1 LFNLQIQKPSF
12 ITNEFL
18 CRQAGNRRFCGDVSL
33 KEQVKVRNIA
43 KVFAVTGLV
52 IAGLVL
58 NGCSSG
64 ASEAKDQMVAATV
77 NGRNIM
83 MQEVERAINQQ
94 TGGNPSTLNQLQM
107 AQARLQVLS
116 NLIQREVLFQRAE
129 REKLLPT
136 EQQIDGAIATQKQN
150 SGMTAE
156 DFEKSLKAQNISAE
170 TLREEARK
178 DLAIAALQDKYAGK
192 IDINDRE
199 VEEYYANNR
208 QQFVKAR
215 GVALAMIMVD
225 PADNSAEGIAD
236 DAKNETDAKLKI
248 DNIYQQLQGKA
259 DFATVARAKSEDINS
274 LRAGGDIGF
283 AQEQDLKNN
292 GFPPELVASLFG
304 SMQVG
309 DYTQPVHFGS
319 GKWYIFKLEEK
330 RLANENLTLESAGV
344 RQQITQGLTNQ
355 RKAILNAALLETAIN
370 DARIV
375 NHLATNMLNNPGNL
389 GLRPAAAG
397 SAPTQAPTQAPAAAS
412 PAASSPAATG
422 STSVKPASSPK

>member
-1 LFNLQIQKPSF
+1 M
-12 ITNEFL
+12 
-18 CRQAGNRRFCGDVSL
+18 
-33 KEQVKVRNIA
+33 RNIA
-43 KVFAVTGLV
+43 KVLAVSCLV
-52 IAGLVL
+52 GAGLVL

-64 ASEAKDQMVAATV
+64 SSEAKDQMVAATV

-94 TGGNPSTLNQLQM
+94 TNGNPSSLNQLQM
-107 AQARLQVLS
+107 AQARLQVL
-116 NLIQREVLFQRAE
+116 NTLIQREVMFQRAE

-136 EQQIDGAIATQKQN
+136 ESQIDGAIASQKQN

-156 DFEKSLKAQNISAE
+156 DFEKTLKAQNMSAE
-170 TLREEARK
+170 SLREEARK
-178 DLAIAALQDKYAGK
+178 DLAISSLQDKYSGK

-199 VEEYYANNR
+199 VEEYYTNNR

-215 GVALAMIMVD
+215 GVGLAMIVVD
-225 PADNSAEGIAD
+225 PADNSGEGIAD

-283 AQEQDLKNN
+283 LTEQQLKDST
-292 GFPPELVASLFG
+292 FPPELIANLFG

-309 DYTQPVHFGS
+309 DYTQPMRFNS
-319 GKWYIFKLEEK
+319 GKWYIFKLAEK

-355 RKAILNAALLETAIN
+355 RKAILNEALLEVAIN
-370 DARIV
+370 EARIV
-375 NHLATNMLNNPGNL
+375 NHLATNMLSNPGNL
-389 GLRPAAAG
+389 GLRPAAQG
-397 SAPTQAPTQAPAAAS
+397 SAPTQTPAAAAS
-412 PAASSPAATG
+412 PAATTSSATSSPVT
-422 STSVKPASSPK
+422 VKPSGSPK

>member
-1 LFNLQIQKPSF
+1 M
-12 ITNEFL
+12 
-18 CRQAGNRRFCGDVSL
+18 
-33 KEQVKVRNIA
+33 RNIA
-43 KVFAVTGLV
+43 KVLAVSSLV
-52 IAGLVL
+52 AAGLVL
-58 NGCSSG
+58 NGCASG
-64 ASEAKDQMVAATV
+64 GTEARDNMVAATV

-83 MQEVERAINQQ
+83 LSEVERGVNQQ
-94 TGGNPSTLNQLQM
+94 TSGNPSSLNQLQM

-136 EQQIDGAIATQKQN
+136 EQQIDAAINTQKQN

-156 DFEKSLKAQNISAE
+156 DFDKSLKAQNLSVE

-178 DLAIAALQDKYAGK
+178 DLAIANLQDKYSTK
-192 IDINDRE
+192 IDISDRE

-208 QQFVKAR
+208 AQFVKNR

-274 LRAGGDIGF
+274 VRAGGDIGF
-283 AQEQDLKNN
+283 ATEQDLKANN
-292 GFPPELVASLFG
+292 FPPELVANLFG

-309 DYTQPVHFGS
+309 DYTQPVRFAS
-319 GKWYIFKLEEK
+319 GKWYIFKLAEK
-330 RLANENLTLESAGV
+330 RLTSENLTLESAGV
-344 RQQITQGLTNQ
+344 RQQITQVLTNQ
-355 RKAILNAALLETAIN
+355 RKQILNAALLETAMN
-370 DARIV
+370 EAKIV
-375 NHLATNMLNNPGNL
+375 NHLAANMLANPGNL
-389 GLRPAAAG
+389 GLRPAAEG
-397 SAPTQAPTQAPAAAS
+397 SAPAQQPTQAPTTQASPVTSTNTSSPVTVKPAAS
-412 PAASSPAATG
+412 P
-422 STSVKPASSPK
+422 K